1 MRRINDSRWQVVL
14 FTLGI
19 VLLLGVACSP
29 NSAPAAAAP
38 TSPTEASAANPPA
51 SDPMDCAPA
60 PGKAVVID
68 TAKLYVEYNATD
80 EDLGVH
86 GAFDDHGYAELCVYD
101 PNGVQ
106 VLALKPQHQLQDL
119 TMAGIFFESRE
130 PPVDEFNFDDI
141 KKNFPEGQYEV
152 RGTNFDGTGL
162 TGAATF
168 SHNIPAPP
176 ALVYPEMTDE
186 ESAGDVVVP
195 IDGLMIQWEDVTET
209 VDGKL
214 VAITGYE
221 VIITR
226 VENDDPHGYSRPV
239 YDVHVL
245 PDRNSLAVPA
255 EFLEPGTLYELE
267 ILALEESGNQTIT
280 VSFFTTEETAASSGE
295 TIEFAGAL
303 PKIEYNAMAGDLGFH
318 VELDGDPFRQVT
330 VLGPDGNPV
339 FDFRAQGDV
348 AAQGLTSFAFESA
361 EPPLEELPRD
371 EFLARFPE
379 GDYTFTGTTI
389 EGGALESVAEFSHNI
404 PDPPPII
411 SPAEG
416 ETVPQDEVIIA
427 WEPVTSPDGIEIDVY
442 LVQVFPVDPPEG
454 QDPIDLNIDLL
465 FEVPAFVTEVRIP
478 PEFLT
483 PGAEYQY
490 EVTAIGGGG
499 NQTLAGGTFFT
510 AE

>member
-1 MRRINDSRWQVVL
+1 MKWKGVL
-14 FTLGI
+14 FTLS
-19 VLLLGVACSP
+19 VLLMLGAACSP
-29 NSAPAAAAP
+29 NPAPTAAP
-38 TSPTEASAANPPA
+38 PALPTEAPAANPPA
-51 SDPMDCAPA
+51 GDPMDCASA

-80 EDLGVH
+80 DDLGVH
-86 GAFDDHGYAELCVYD
+86 GAFDDHGYSELCVYD

-106 VLALKPQHQLQDL
+106 VLALKPQNQLQDL

-130 PPVDEFNFDDI
+130 PPVDEFNFDDL

-168 SHNIPAPP
+168 SHNVPAPP
-176 ALVYPEMTDE
+176 TLVYPEMTEE

-195 IDGLMIQWEDVTET
+195 TDGLVIQWEDVTET
-209 VDGKL
+209 VNGKP
-214 VAITGYE
+214 VTITGYE
-221 VIITR
+221 IIITR

-280 VSFFTTEETAASSGE
+280 VSFFTTADSAGADSANDS
-295 TIEFAGAL
+295 IAEFADVV
-303 PKIEYNAMAGDLGFH
+303 PKIEYNALAGDLGFH
-318 VELDGDPFRQVT
+318 VELDGEPFNRVT
-330 VLGPDGNPV
+330 VLSPDGNPV
-339 FDFRAQGDV
+339 FDFKAQGGV

-361 EPPLEELPRD
+361 EPPLKELPCD

-379 GDYTFTGTTI
+379 GDYIFTGTTI

-404 PDPPPII
+404 PDPPQII

-416 ETVPQDEVIIA
+416 EVLPLDEVIIA
-427 WEPVTSPDGIEIDVY
+427 WEPVASPDGIEIDVY

-454 QDPIDLNIDLL
+454 QDPIDLNVDLL
-465 FEVPAFVTEVRIP
+465 FEVPAFVTEVRIL
-478 PEFLT
+478 PEFLM

-490 EVTAIGGGG
+490 EVTAVDAGG
-499 NQTLAGGTFFT
+499 NQTLTGGTFVT